1 MKLETKLQRTSRKPK
16 MHVLR
21 VYLTSSSV
29 LCRISRRHTLVMEL
43 RRLFVFIP
51 EASQNWPL
59 KLTWYLA
66 MQPWH
71 AREVVFRSSAFV
83 PSLLFVSFLPQ
94 FL

>member
-1 MKLETKLQRTSRKPK
+1 MKLETKLQRTSRKQK
-16 MHVLR
+16 MLVFG

-29 LCRISRRHTLVMEL
+29 LCRISWRHTLVMEL
-43 RRLFVFIP
+43 RRLFVVIP

-59 KLTWYLA
+59 KLTWHLA
-66 MQPWH
+66 MQPWR

-83 PSLLFVSFLPQ
+83 PSLFFVSFLPQ